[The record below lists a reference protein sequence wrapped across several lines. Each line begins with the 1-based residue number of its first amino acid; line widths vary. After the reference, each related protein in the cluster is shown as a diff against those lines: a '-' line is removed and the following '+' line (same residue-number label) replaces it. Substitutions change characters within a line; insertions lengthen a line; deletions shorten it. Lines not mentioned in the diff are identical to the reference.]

1 MTICRKDA
9 KAQRKSSTNQQ
20 EKSLRLCALAAKT
33 SYSGIDIRSTARRTV
48 PNPMSGPS
56 TRLRTGFT
64 LIEIMVVLLILAV
77 TLGMVGINLQR
88 GDNNRVQEEADRI
101 VILLQAAR
109 EEAILQ
115 GQVFAVQFSN
125 DGYRFLRLN
134 NKGKLELI
142 EMDDVLSPRSL
153 PDGVTLSFT
162 MDGAVAD
169 TEAGLILDPS
179 GSFVPFVLTLRA
191 GEATWQALG
200 LANGKIQSK
209 PLEALHAG

>member
-1 MTICRKDA
+1 MRTLPIRPVRD
-9 KAQRKSSTNQQ
+9 R
-20 EKSLRLCALAAKT
+20 ALQPVA
-33 SYSGIDIRSTARRTV
+33 
-48 PNPMSGPS
+48 
-56 TRLRTGFT
+56 GFT
-64 LIEIMVVLLILAV
+64 LIEIMVVLLIVAI
-77 TLGMVGINLQR
+77 TIGMVGVNLQR
-88 GDNNRVQEEADRI
+88 GDNHRVQEEADRI

-134 NKGKLELI
+134 TKGKLELI
-142 EMDDVLSPRSL
+142 ESDDVLSPRSL

-162 MDGAVAD
+162 LDGAAAD

-179 GSFVPFVLTLRA
+179 GSFIPFVLTLHA

-200 LANGKIQSK
+200 LANGKIESK

>member
-1 MTICRKDA
+1 
-9 KAQRKSSTNQQ
+9 
-20 EKSLRLCALAAKT
+20 
-33 SYSGIDIRSTARRTV
+33 
-48 PNPMSGPS
+48 MS
-56 TRLRTGFT
+56 GFT
-64 LIEIMVVLLILAV
+64 LIEIMVVLLIIAI
-77 TLGMVGINLQR
+77 TIGMVGVNLQR

-115 GQVFAVQFSN
+115 GQVFAVQFSQ

-134 NKGKLELI
+134 NKGKLEQI
-142 EMDDVLSPRSL
+142 EKDDVLSPRSL

-162 MDGAVAD
+162 LDGAAAD

-179 GSFVPFVLTLRA
+179 GSFIPFVLTLRA
-191 GEATWQALG
+191 GEAEWQALG

>member
-1 MTICRKDA
+1 MA
-9 KAQRKSSTNQQ
+9 
-20 EKSLRLCALAAKT
+20 
-33 SYSGIDIRSTARRTV
+33 
-48 PNPMSGPS
+48 
-56 TRLRTGFT
+56 GFT
-64 LIEIMVVLLILAV
+64 LIEIMVVLLIVAI
-77 TLGMVGINLQR
+77 TIGMVGINLQR

-101 VILLQAAR
+101 VILLQSAR

-115 GQVFAVQFSN
+115 GQVFVVQFSN
-125 DGYRFLRLN
+125 DGYRFLRN

-142 EMDDVLSPRSL
+142 EQDDVLSPRSL

-179 GSFVPFVLTLRA
+179 GSFIPFVLTLRA

>member
-1 MTICRKDA
+1 MHQPQAWPARGRTP
-9 KAQRKSSTNQQ
+9 KS
-20 EKSLRLCALAAKT
+20 A
-33 SYSGIDIRSTARRTV
+33 
-48 PNPMSGPS
+48 
-56 TRLRTGFT
+56 TGFT
-64 LIEIMVVLLILAV
+64 LIEIMVVLLIVAI
-77 TLGMVGINLQR
+77 TIGMVGINLQR

-115 GQVFAVQFSN
+115 GKVFAVQFSN
-125 DGYRFLRLN
+125 DGYRFLRDN

-142 EMDDVLSPRSL
+142 EQDDVLSPRSL

-162 MDGAVAD
+162 LDGAVAD

-179 GSFVPFVLTLRA
+179 GSFTPFVLTLRA

>member
-1 MTICRKDA
+1 MCKQVR
-9 KAQRKSSTNQQ
+9 
-20 EKSLRLCALAAKT
+20 
-33 SYSGIDIRSTARRTV
+33 TASRRV
-48 PNPMSGPS
+48 PKPMS
-56 TRLRTGFT
+56 GFT
-64 LIEIMVVLLILAV
+64 LIEIMVVLLIIAI

-115 GQVFAVQFSN
+115 GQVFAVQFN
-125 DGYRFLRLN
+125 TDGYRFLRLN

-142 EMDDVLSPRSL
+142 EKDDVLSPREL
-153 PDGVTLSFT
+153 PEGITLSFT

-179 GSFVPFVLTLRA
+179 GSFIPFVLTLRA

-209 PLEALHAG
+209 PPEPLHAG

>member
-1 MTICRKDA
+1 MHQPQAWPARGRTP
-9 KAQRKSSTNQQ
+9 KS
-20 EKSLRLCALAAKT
+20 A
-33 SYSGIDIRSTARRTV
+33 
-48 PNPMSGPS
+48 
-56 TRLRTGFT
+56 TGFT
-64 LIEIMVVLLILAV
+64 LIEIMVVLLIVAI
-77 TLGMVGINLQR
+77 TIGMVGINLQR

-115 GQVFAVQFSN
+115 GKVFAVQFSN
-125 DGYRFLRLN
+125 DGYRFLRDN

-142 EMDDVLSPRSL
+142 EQDDVLSPRSL

-162 MDGAVAD
+162 LDGAVAD

-179 GSFVPFVLTLRA
+179 GSFIPFVLTLRA

-209 PLEALHAG
+209 PPEPLHAG

>member
-20 EKSLRLCALAAKT
+20 EKYLRVCALAAET

-48 PNPMSGPS
+48 PKPMS
-56 TRLRTGFT
+56 GFT
-64 LIEIMVVLLILAV
+64 LIEIMVVLLIVAI
-77 TLGMVGINLQR
+77 TIGMVGINLQR

-115 GQVFAVQFSN
+115 GQFFAVQFSA

-142 EMDDVLSPRSL
+142 EQDDVLSPRTL

-162 MDGAVAD
+162 MDGTVAE

-179 GSFVPFVLTLRA
+179 GSFIPFVLTLHA
-191 GEATWQALG
+191 GEATWQAHG

-209 PLEALHAG
+209 